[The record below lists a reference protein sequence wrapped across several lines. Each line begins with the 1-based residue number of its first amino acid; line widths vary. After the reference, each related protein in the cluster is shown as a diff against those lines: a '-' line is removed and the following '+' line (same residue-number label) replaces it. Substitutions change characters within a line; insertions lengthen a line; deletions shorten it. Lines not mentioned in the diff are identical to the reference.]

1 MVPGRRTPQGGRA
14 TERAK
19 TPPDARARVR
29 CSWSTST
36 EASVSRIKMSDL
48 RIDTLVWAHKNGI
61 MAQGVT
67 IAFEPLR
74 GRGARFVEKL
84 TRIGTAIRTAAMLYL
99 KAGRSG
105 TGVPEAD
112 ARNRSCDGQDH

>member
-1 MVPGRRTPQGGRA
+1 
-14 TERAK
+14 
-19 TPPDARARVR
+19 
-29 CSWSTST
+29 
-36 EASVSRIKMSDL
+36 MSDL

-74 GRGARFVEKL
+74 EDEEERFVEKL

-99 KAGRSG
+99 QAGRSG
-105 TGVPEAD
+105 TGVSD
-112 ARNRSCDGQDH
+112 ANTRNRSCDGQDH